1 MQPLLRKVLQMKG
14 TFEERVISDLNER
27 GVHHVYEPDKLAYYV
42 ERHYV
47 PDLKLGT
54 VNSVGGILV
63 ELKGYFRQDA
73 QRKMKA
79 VKAQHPDLDIR
90 FVFQKADATIQG
102 AKKRKDGTKM
112 TCAEWADR
120 NGFVWAEG
128 TIPEEWL

>member
-1 MQPLLRKVLQMKG
+1 MPKG
-14 TFEERVISDLNER
+14 TFEERVIDDLNVR
-27 GVHHVYEPDKLAYYV
+27 DVPYMYEPEKLAYYV

-54 VNSVGGILV
+54 MYV

-79 VKAQHPDLDIR
+79 VKAQHPELDIR
-90 FVFQKADATIQG
+90 FVFQNAASTIQG
-102 AKKRKDGTKM
+102 AKKRKDGSKM

-120 NGFVWAEG
+120 NGFVWSEG

>member
-1 MQPLLRKVLQMKG
+1 MPLISLVILLMPKG
-14 TFEERVISDLNER
+14 TFEERVIDDLNVR
-27 GVHHVYEPDKLAYYV
+27 DVPYMYEPEKLAYYV

-54 VNSVGGILV
+54 MYV

-79 VKAQHPDLDIR
+79 VKAQHPELDIR
-90 FVFQKADATIQG
+90 FVFQNANATIQG
-102 AKKRKDGTKM
+102 AKKRKDGSKM
-112 TCAEWADR
+112 TCAEWAER
-120 NGFVWAEG
+120 NGFVYSEG

>member
-1 MQPLLRKVLQMKG
+1 MPKG
-14 TFEERVISDLNER
+14 TFEERVISDLNQR
-27 GVHHVYEPDKLAYYV
+27 GVPHIYEPDKLAYYV

-54 VNSVGGILV
+54 EHQVNAMYV

-79 VKAQHPDLDIR
+79 VKAQYPDLDIR
-90 FVFQKADATIQG
+90 FVFQNANATIQG

-112 TCAEWADR
+112 TCAEWADLQ
-120 NGFVWAEG
+120 GFTFSEG
-128 TIPEEWL
+128 TIPEEWLNERD